1 MEDQRGRTISRL
13 GSLIV
18 ANLSAAD
25 VVSLSGRT
33 TGMDRNNILGSLLS
47 QGRVA
52 SGLTQADV
60 NLIIVGMEDQRAR
73 TISQL
78 SGYMAH

>member
-1 MEDQRGRTISRL
+1 MEDQRGRTISQL